1 MTDLRELLQ
10 ECHAEILFWLPH
22 RDSPPNRS
30 RLLLERIDATLAH
43 PPTVPTRNAQ
53 PAQQPVACSMCQG
66 RKVVGI
72 PGVTCEWCDGTGIDK
87 IASEL
92 KSRETRNAQGE
103 VDGGYFA
110 EGPRMPSEH
119 PLYEKVGPEQRGP
132 QPAAPPTYAGPMWQP
147 PEDWLKDHEI
157 PALGSALQKLGSHLA
172 DMLSEDDWN
181 NIEQMLFAVARES
194 AAPVAA
200 AQPPDAKPIGVVFVV
215 EDGTGERPAV
225 VWSDGERNAP
235 PPGTHLYAAPQPP
248 VEKKVRGYLG
258 STVEGGIDDHD
269 EPEEQEPDCWAIL
282 TPNGSKLVPPQE
294 AQGRLDAYPLYRAAP
309 QPPAGEGDGQTK
321 AWVLMSPTGNCCA
334 FPTAESAR
342 RALPGWPDGTITLK
356 ASEHYPAL
364 SADAIPREIHER
376 LLRDAKRE
384 ALREAAAACV
394 SVHEER
400 KQRSGT
406 DFGFNAIMECKEAI
420 ERMASEHERGGK

>member
-43 PPTVPTRNAQ
+43 PPTVP
-53 PAQQPVACSMCQG
+53 
-66 RKVVGI
+66 
-72 PGVTCEWCDGTGIDK
+72 
-87 IASEL
+87 
-92 KSRETRNAQGE
+92 TRNAQGE

-200 AQPPDAKPIGVVFVV
+200 AQPPDANPEPKWCSITDRGIVTL
-215 EDGTGERPAV
+215 EDEETGEVIATGLTPYNAQRILNLVNA
-225 VWSDGERNAP
+225 AP
-235 PPGTHLYAAPQPP
+235 PSATAPKLE
-248 VEKKVRGYLG
+248 EK
-258 STVEGGIDDHD
+258 
-269 EPEEQEPDCWAIL
+269 P
-282 TPNGSKLVPPQE
+282 
-294 AQGRLDAYPLYRAAP
+294 
-309 QPPAGEGDGQTK
+309 
-321 AWVLMSPTGNCCA
+321 
-334 FPTAESAR
+334 
-342 RALPGWPDGTITLK
+342 
-356 ASEHYPAL
+356 
-364 SADAIPREIHER
+364 
-376 LLRDAKRE
+376 
-384 ALREAAAACV
+384 
-394 SVHEER
+394 
-400 KQRSGT
+400 
-406 DFGFNAIMECKEAI
+406 
-420 ERMASEHERGGK
+420 

>member
-43 PPTVPTRNAQ
+43 LPTVPTRNAQ

-110 EGPRMPSEH
+110 EGQA
-119 PLYEKVGPEQRGP
+119 EQQGP
-132 QPAAPPTYAGPMWQP
+132 QPAAPPTYAGPIWAP

-172 DMLSEDDWN
+172 NMLLEDDWN
-181 NIEQMLFAVARES
+181 NIQQMLFAVARES
-194 AAPVAA
+194 AAP
-200 AQPPDAKPIGVVFVV
+200 
-215 EDGTGERPAV
+215 
-225 VWSDGERNAP
+225 
-235 PPGTHLYAAPQPP
+235 
-248 VEKKVRGYLG
+248 
-258 STVEGGIDDHD
+258 
-269 EPEEQEPDCWAIL
+269 
-282 TPNGSKLVPPQE
+282 
-294 AQGRLDAYPLYRAAP
+294 
-309 QPPAGEGDGQTK
+309 QPPAGKGQEQHYT
-321 AWVLMSPTGNCCA
+321 VLLGKLAEREQMWHDIGAICASGWTRDNEARSPNEW
-334 FPTAESAR
+334 AE
-342 RALPGWPDGTITLK
+342 ALLHDRDELRDK
-356 ASEHYPAL
+356 L
-364 SADAIPREIHER
+364 ADAIPREIHDR
-376 LLRDAKRE
+376 LVRDAKRE
-384 ALREAAAACV
+384 ALREAADWFESCTTAD
-394 SVHEER
+394 
-400 KQRSGT
+400 GT
-406 DFGFNAIMECKEAI
+406 YWPDAVWQELR
-420 ERMASEHERGGK
+420 RMASEHERGGK

>member
-110 EGPRMPSEH
+110 EGQA
-119 PLYEKVGPEQRGP
+119 EQQGP
-132 QPAAPPTYAGPMWQP
+132 QPAAPPTYAGPIWAP
-147 PEDWLKDHEI
+147 PEDWLKDHKI

-172 DMLSEDDWN
+172 NMLLEDDWN

-194 AAPVAA
+194 AAP
-200 AQPPDAKPIGVVFVV
+200 
-215 EDGTGERPAV
+215 
-225 VWSDGERNAP
+225 
-235 PPGTHLYAAPQPP
+235 
-248 VEKKVRGYLG
+248 
-258 STVEGGIDDHD
+258 
-269 EPEEQEPDCWAIL
+269 
-282 TPNGSKLVPPQE
+282 
-294 AQGRLDAYPLYRAAP
+294 
-309 QPPAGEGDGQTK
+309 QPPAGTREVMFKEAMLSYKD
-321 AWVLMSPTGNCCA
+321 A
-334 FPTAESAR
+334 AEIEQK
-342 RALPGWPDGTITLK
+342 RALAAERALEESER
-356 ASEHYPAL
+356 ASQFEE
-364 SADAIPREIHER
+364 SIPREIHER
-376 LLRDAKRE
+376 LIEDAEKD
-384 ALREAAAACV
+384 
-394 SVHEER
+394 EEIEKLT
-400 KQRSGT
+400 KQSAPGGSR
-406 DFGFNAIMECKEAI
+406 I
-420 ERMASEHERGGK
+420 EGE